1 MSMKHIGTKIL
12 AGVLVVL
19 LAGVGVLIWRNL
31 PEDAPRLQ
39 EPEETVRQEPEVQ
52 PDTTATLCV
61 AGDIVAHMPLVAD
74 AWNGE
79 AYDFTHLFADARRYL
94 RGCGLHNGL
103 SGDCTF
109 NGPPYSGYPQFC
121 APDALASG
129 LKTVGFHLLST
140 ASNHSIH
147 TWYSGLVRTL
157 DVLDAAGLEHV
168 GTYRTQ
174 QERDTVKIIDVGG
187 IKLAMLAYTFSTNGL
202 PVDSEHPY
210 CVSVYTS
217 DYMTDCNAV
226 DYDLIQSDLDKAGS
240 PVRMRSPCMYTGETS
255 TTPSRPSSRSSWQT
269 TCLRTVRHWCS
280 AGTRM
285 CRSRWSCGRCRTAA
299 QAIVLTVSAT

>member
-19 LAGVGVLIWRNL
+19 LAGTGVLIWRNL

-79 AYDFTHLFADARRYL
+79 AYDFTHLFADARRYYEAADYTTACL
-94 RGCGLHNGL
+94 ET
-103 SGDCTF
+103 TF

-140 ASNHSIH
+140 ASNHSMD
-147 TWYSGLVRTL
+147 TGYSGLVRTL

-217 DYMTDCNAV
+217 DYMTDCSAV
-226 DYDLIQSDLDKAGS
+226 DYDLIQSDLDKAG
-240 PVRMRSPCMYTGETS
+240 
-255 TTPSRPSSRSSWQT
+255 
-269 TCLRTVRHWCS
+269 
-280 AGTRM
+280 
-285 CRSRWSCGRCRTAA
+285 
-299 QAIVLTVSAT
+299 